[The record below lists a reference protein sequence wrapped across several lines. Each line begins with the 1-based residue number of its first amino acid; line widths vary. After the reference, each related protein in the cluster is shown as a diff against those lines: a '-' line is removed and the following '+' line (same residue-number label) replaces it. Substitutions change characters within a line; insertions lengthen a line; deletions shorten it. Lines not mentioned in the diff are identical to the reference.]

1 MLEIRDLQKRYDSLE
16 VLNIKNLVLPKK
28 GLFLLRGDNGEG
40 KTTLLNI
47 ISKNDQKYNGCVL
60 YNGINIKKIKGS
72 YRKTI
77 IKYIEQDVYFLENK
91 SVYENLTFL
100 NPIPKEKCIDILKKV
115 NLNNLIDNKVET
127 LSDGERKRLS
137 LAIVLSS
144 DYEILLLD
152 EITNNLDIENA
163 KELIK
168 ILGDISQEKLVLFS
182 THEAIELFDKINF
195 YEININKS
203 YNFKNNE
210 SIDYSTKFKLQK
222 RQNNLTI
229 FLKNN
234 RVLQCLFSFFLIIFS
249 VLLSLNVAFFS
260 INQNEK
266 YNDLLKDYVQ
276 DNYLIMSY
284 INGENEYYKN
294 EYTDLIYDTYIET
307 GGINFSF
314 NSFSEEIKLYNLF
327 YSTFTNKN
335 INVNITYGILPTSSK
350 EIIISDIFANK
361 LLENYKISSYEQLL
375 SYHPPI
381 DFNIVGIYQSSEKI
395 IGISENLSNFY
406 QNSENIEKND
416 YFLLKNKYLSFMRY
430 NAFSYFDDQVLHKF
444 QNATA
449 YYNFIND
456 IDNSKLEC
464 FYVEEKIQST
474 TEYGIGDPIKE
485 LYNRMIEVSNTLIIA
500 LPFSLFILIVLY
512 SIIFTYKNLPIIK
525 FLKSY
530 RCAKKDAVYYFIGY
544 SLLHLLNTILISLLL
559 TPALIALFNNL
570 ISILYVSSN
579 VLSFFKFNFNILL
592 IIPFAL
598 IIQQL
603 LTYLYIRLQKKL

>member
-1 MLEIRDLQKRYDSLE
+1 MQIKR
-16 VLNIKNLVLPKK
+16 I
-28 GLFLLRGDNGEG
+28 FF
-40 KTTLLNI
+40 
-47 ISKNDQKYNGCVL
+47 
-60 YNGINIKKIKGS
+60 
-72 YRKTI
+72 
-77 IKYIEQDVYFLENK
+77 YIQ
-91 SVYENLTFL
+91 
-100 NPIPKEKCIDILKKV
+100 
-115 NLNNLIDNKVET
+115 NNYCK
-127 LSDGERKRLS
+127 
-137 LAIVLSS
+137 
-144 DYEILLLD
+144 YEI
-152 EITNNLDIENA
+152 A
-163 KELIK
+163 
-168 ILGDISQEKLVLFS
+168 
-182 THEAIELFDKINF
+182 
-195 YEININKS
+195 
-203 YNFKNNE
+203 
-210 SIDYSTKFKLQK
+210 
-222 RQNNLTI
+222 
-229 FLKNN
+229 
-234 RVLQCLFSFFLIIFS
+234 
-249 VLLSLNVAFFS
+249 
-260 INQNEK
+260 
-266 YNDLLKDYVQ
+266 
-276 DNYLIMSY
+276 NY
-284 INGENEYYKN
+284 K
-294 EYTDLIYDTYIET
+294 
-307 GGINFSF
+307 
-314 NSFSEEIKLYNLF
+314 IKLYNLF

-361 LLENYKISSYEQLL
+361 LLESYKISSYEQLL

-395 IGISENLSNFY
+395 IGVSENLSNFY

-416 YFLLKNKYLSFMRY
+416 NFLLKDKYLSFMRY